1 MWGPWLDVRVLVSD
15 MSASQGGICFCSRGL
30 IWIVLSIFIESPFDC
45 KCYQVKFEKND
56 LSIIS
61 LIFFKNIFLGP
72 LVLLLANKKQSTEP
86 NRHLSL
92 ASIELY
98 FS

>member
-45 KCYQVKFEKND
+45 KCYQVKFEK
-56 LSIIS
+56 
-61 LIFFKNIFLGP
+61 KMTYP
-72 LVLLLANKKQSTEP
+72 
-86 NRHLSL
+86 LSL
-92 ASIELY
+92 LFFFLYIFGASGTAVGE
-98 FS
+98 